1 MKNRFSF
8 ELQGILKQLLFC
20 AHAKLSILIYR
31 TYLEKA
37 LEVDYKIIFIRLWR
51 RKKFGKERR
60 RMRYSA
66 QQIKNCLEYIPNPMV
81 YEGFVEKL
89 IGGLIRNSM

>member
-8 ELQGILKQLLFC
+8 KQQVILKQLLFY

-37 LEVDYKIIFIRLWR
+37 LEVDYKFIFIRLWR
-51 RKKFGKERR
+51 RKKHEFSRK
-60 RMRYSA
+60 
-66 QQIKNCLEYIPNPMV
+66 
-81 YEGFVEKL
+81 KL
-89 IGGLIRNSM
+89 ISLKLNSGKNDKESETLPSKLNTP